1 MNKNHNHL
9 KKKLQKKANFLQELF
24 SKNFFDNLFVKTFL
38 TTNFLKRTI

>member
-9 KKKLQKKANFLQELF
+9 KKKLQKKDNFLQELF